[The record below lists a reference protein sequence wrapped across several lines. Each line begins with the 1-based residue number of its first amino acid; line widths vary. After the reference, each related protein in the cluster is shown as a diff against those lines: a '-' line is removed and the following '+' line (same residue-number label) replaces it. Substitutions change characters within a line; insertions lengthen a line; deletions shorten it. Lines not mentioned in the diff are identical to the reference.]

1 MRRGLGAAFLF
12 MLALDTLGA
21 VMGAGTLKP
30 FLPPPRMYLA
40 TWLLFALLGFAASV
54 GPRAA
59 RFASRLGWLIVLGAL
74 LGKYGPIVVNSSN
87 TTANLVASPDN
98 TGAGAS

>member
-1 MRRGLGAAFLF
+1 VSRGLGGAFLF

-21 VMGAGTLKP
+21 LAGAGTGKP

-40 TWLLFALLGFAASV
+40 TWVLFALLGLVAST

-59 RFASRLGWLIVLGAL
+59 RFAGRLAWVTVLGAL
-74 LGKYGPIVVNSSN
+74 LGKYGPLFIGALNKG
-87 TTANLVASPDN
+87 ANLVASPDN
-98 TGAGAS
+98 TGATP